1 MGNRSLAVESIK
13 NYMRKGYP
21 EGIAPLLKDIPVLFG
36 RIEELERALVPF
48 ARKGPGNNDGVPLLQ
63 VYHSDCQKAF
73 NVLSS
78 DKANDGVMTTPEPEY
93 WPAE

>member
-1 MGNRSLAVESIK
+1 MGNRSLEVERVK
-13 NYMRKGYP
+13 DYMRRGYP
-21 EGIAPLLKDIPVLFG
+21 EGIEPLLKSMPVLLG

-48 ARKGPGNNDGVPLLQ
+48 ARKGVDDNGGLPLLQ
-63 VYHSDCQKAF
+63 VYHADCKKAF

-78 DKANDGVMTTPEPEY
+78 EKADGPRTTPEPEY

>member
-36 RIEELERALVPF
+36 RIEELERALIPF
-48 ARKGPGNNDGVPLLQ
+48 ARQGVRDNGGLPLAQ
-63 VYHSDCQKAF
+63 VNHADCQKAF

-78 DKANDGVMTTPEPEY
+78 DRAAGPMTTPEPEY